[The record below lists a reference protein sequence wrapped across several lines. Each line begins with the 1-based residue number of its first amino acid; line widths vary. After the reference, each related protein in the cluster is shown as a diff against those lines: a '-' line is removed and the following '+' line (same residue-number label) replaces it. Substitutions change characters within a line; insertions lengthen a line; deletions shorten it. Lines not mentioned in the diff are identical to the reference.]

1 MSEVDRLLNS
11 FYSKRVQV
19 KFEFTIEF
27 DSDQLKDGNAKRE
40 IEGLFYQ
47 VKVLGRYSQR
57 LTILNNVNSIL
68 YILQSEVL
76 ISSVIA

>member
-1 MSEVDRLLNS
+1 MSEADRLLNS